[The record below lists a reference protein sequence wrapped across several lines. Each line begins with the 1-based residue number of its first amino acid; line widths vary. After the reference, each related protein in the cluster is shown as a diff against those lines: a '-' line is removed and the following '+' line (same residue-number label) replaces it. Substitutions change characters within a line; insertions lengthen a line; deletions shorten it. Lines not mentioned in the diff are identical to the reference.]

1 MFDGPL
7 ADWPRLF
14 AERRKRVFT
23 VWSVAEKRVTELAVR
38 RQQFQAFLQHAPDAV
53 LELLLAGEHLQYRF
67 VATLLHLVIESQ
79 HNGFL
84 GREVVISAAE
94 SDSGFGSNVTHG
106 GLLKTLFAERF
117 HRGFI
122 DAPARIF
129 RARRRTCF
137 HCGYIH
143 RR

>member
-23 VWSVAEKRVTELAVR
+23 VWSVAEKRVAKFAVR
-38 RQQFQAFLQHAPDAV
+38 RQQFQALLHHAADAV
-53 LELLLAGEHLQYRF
+53 FEFLFARESPQDRF
-67 VATLLHLVIESQ
+67 VAAFLHLVIESQ

-84 GREVVISAAE
+84 GREVVIGAPQ

-106 GLLKTLFAERF
+106 GLLKTL
-117 HRGFI
+117 
-122 DAPARIF
+122 
-129 RARRRTCF
+129 
-137 HCGYIH
+137 
-143 RR
+143 